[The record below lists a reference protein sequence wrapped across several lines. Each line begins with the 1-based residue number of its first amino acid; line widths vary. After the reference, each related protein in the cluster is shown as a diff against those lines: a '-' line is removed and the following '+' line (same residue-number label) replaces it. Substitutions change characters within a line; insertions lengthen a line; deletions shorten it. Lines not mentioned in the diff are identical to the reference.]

1 MIEYNSLTVDEYIS
15 TLNSVK
21 WKLPSVDYLR
31 LL

>member
-31 LL
+31 